1 MGSSM
6 HLNRKYIPKRPRET
20 VIRELADMVEPLGI
34 KIIYESA
41 ASLYLWR
48 QTDIEGVHK
57 GIRVYADTAKENKYP
72 EPFGMY
78 YREIFFE
85 AVYDDDEVMNSDLLL
100 EMTAAYMKK
109 YPDTLLLGEC
119 SPYLYYDKQDIDAVM
134 AQPFRADW
142 YYMTKSHISPL
153 LQDAW
158 ALWYGKEKAERLLQ
172 RRT

>member
-34 KIIYESA
+34 KIIHESA

-48 QTDIEGVHK
+48 RTDIDGVHK
-57 GIRVYADTAKENKYP
+57 GIRVYADTAEENEYP

-100 EMTAAYMKK
+100 EMTAAYMKNIRIRCC
-109 YPDTLLLGEC
+109 LGN
-119 SPYLYYDKQDIDAVM
+119 A
-134 AQPFRADW
+134 AR
-142 YYMTKSHISPL
+142 ISITTSRIL
-153 LQDAW
+153 MRSWRSRFVQI
-158 ALWYGKEKAERLLQ
+158 GII
-172 RRT
+172 